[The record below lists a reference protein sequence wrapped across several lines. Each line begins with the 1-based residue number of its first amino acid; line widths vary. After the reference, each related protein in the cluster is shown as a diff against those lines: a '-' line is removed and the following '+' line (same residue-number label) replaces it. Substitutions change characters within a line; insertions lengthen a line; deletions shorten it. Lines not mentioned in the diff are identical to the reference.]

1 MPDLLR
7 RALVHFTPDS
17 QFLAFPQTG
26 PGLAHELLT
35 CLMAIFS
42 NTVIKAANHQ

>member
-7 RALVHFTPDS
+7 RALVHFIPDS
-17 QFLAFPQTG
+17 QFLAFPQAG

-35 CLMAIFS
+35 CLIAIFS
-42 NTVIKAANHQ
+42 NTVIKSANHQ